1 MRETLKSIEANI
13 FYDNCTKNLHS
24 FTNKEEKISFT
35 KQSSFLVQMPY
46 KTETRGPTTCRT
58 MNGATM
64 RKAQS
69 KLPTSYAQLLRQFPF
84 AKKLQTQTVSTE
96 KLQKTFSYKKA
107 ACKMF
112 MKFDTFMVGFVSGN
126 RPRRCEKKNFV
137 EANIRDRKLASIVNK
152 HSASRVSNWHF
163 AGTGRQYT
171 SQPGCQNVSPL
182 KGILWT
188 KRFLFWQILQFSHS
202 NKNKT
207 CCQT

>member
-35 KQSSFLVQMPY
+35 KQSRFLVLMPY

-137 EANIRDRKLASIVNK
+137 EANIRDRKLLTNILHQGSQTGILRVRAANIHPNRDVKMSPR
-152 HSASRVSNWHF
+152 SRVF
-163 AGTGRQYT
+163 YG
-171 SQPGCQNVSPL
+171 PNVFCFGKYFNFPIVIKIKHVPKL
-182 KGILWT
+182 D
-188 KRFLFWQILQFSHS
+188 
-202 NKNKT
+202 
-207 CCQT
+207 